1 MSVKYMLM
9 QFNNKKEEMD
19 QGQCTLDKEIE
30 GIDTFIK
37 NPKTIPKRNTSKTK
51 IQFFCLLY
59 IRNPSSRSYP
69 RCMVHPLCFAI
80 KKSIFFF
87 LAKTELS
94 NIRDEEIVNC

>member
-1 MSVKYMLM
+1 
-9 QFNNKKEEMD
+9 MD
-19 QGQCTLDKEIE
+19 PGQCTLDKEIE

-37 NPKTIPKRNTSKTK
+37 NPKTVPKHNTSKTK

-80 KKSIFFF
+80 KKCTFFPC
-87 LAKTELS
+87 K
-94 NIRDEEIVNC
+94 N